1 MASFIRQTHAAA
13 IFHGRDMPSLGVN
26 ARSAISAIARRL
38 GYPVNRKAVPAHD
51 IRQRFSTDLNF

>member
-1 MASFIRQTHAAA
+1 
-13 IFHGRDMPSLGVN
+13 MPSLGVN